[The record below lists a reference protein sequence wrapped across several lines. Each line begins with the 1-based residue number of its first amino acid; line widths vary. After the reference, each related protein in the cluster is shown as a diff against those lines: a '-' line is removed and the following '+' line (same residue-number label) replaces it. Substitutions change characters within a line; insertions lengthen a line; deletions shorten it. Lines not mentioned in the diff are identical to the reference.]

1 MPEKIWGWRCTTVV
15 AMLATLALATAAT
28 IGPAPPSWAATAGM
42 AGLVGYPLV
51 LASAAFAYVHWRL
64 TDNEISAWLCMGLAA
79 VGVNGLAVGG
89 AVTARPEL
97 LTEAT
102 TWLVLV
108 ELTVTLG
115 LFVLVS
121 MAAAGE
127 PVLDPMALGLVV
139 GVSLGLVFATA
150 ITRLDEVV
158 LPGQVLAALGLGCLA
173 INVALAR
180 YLVAQTTMPSWCALR
195 LALGVAL
202 LGVGDI
208 ALAVEPG
215 ATGSVVVRLVG
226 TLGGA
231 VLLFCAAM
239 ALLRSGIEEATEAL
253 GAASGRAALAEE
265 QHDTERARMHEIG
278 STFAGIASA
287 SRLISA
293 PSMTIPDQKRTSLER
308 MLLEEMARLERMLGG
323 QRGVALEFDLD
334 TVLHQQV
341 LSHQARGHAVVW
353 TPSGARVTGDP
364 DDVAEVVDVLLDNA
378 AKHGA
383 GVAEVSVSSLDGVV
397 EVSVVDEGSGVCDSL
412 VGGRLFDWGRKGAMS
427 QGQGIGLNIARGLAE
442 RQGGY
447 LMLGGT
453 ELTGTTFVLG
463 LLAGDD
469 DRLLSG
475 ENDDAVIGNGTR

>member
-1 MPEKIWGWRCTTVV
+1 MPGTIWGWRCTTVV
-15 AMLATLALATAAT
+15 ATLALLALGVAAT
-28 IGPAPPSWAATAGM
+28 IGPTPPSWAATAGM

-51 LASAAFAYVHWRL
+51 LASAAFVYVHWRL
-64 TDNEISAWLCMGLAA
+64 TDSEISAWLCMGLAA
-79 VGVNGLAVGG
+79 VGVNGLAVAG

-121 MAAAGE
+121 MASAGE
-127 PVLDPMALGLVV
+127 PVLDPMALGLVI

-158 LPGQVLAALGLGCLA
+158 LPGVVLAALGVGCLA
-173 INVALAR
+173 VDVALAR
-180 YLVAQTTMPSWCALR
+180 YLLSETTLPSWCAPR

-202 LGVGDI
+202 LGVGGI
-208 ALAVEPG
+208 ALAVDPG
-215 ATGSVVVRLVG
+215 ATGSVVVRIVG
-226 TLGGA
+226 ILGGA
-231 VLLFCAAM
+231 VLLFCTAM
-239 ALLRSGIEEATEAL
+239 ALLRSGIEEATQAL
-253 GAASGRAALAEE
+253 GAAGGRAALAEA
-265 QHDTERARMHEIG
+265 HNDTERARMHEIG

-287 SRLISA
+287 TRLISA
-293 PSMTIPDQKRTSLER
+293 TPTALPDQQRTSLER
-308 MLLEEMARLERMLGG
+308 MLREEMSRLERLLSG
-323 QRGVALEFDLD
+323 QQGLTVEFDLD

-353 TPSGARVTGDP
+353 TPSGARVNANP
-364 DDVAEVVDVLLDNA
+364 DEVAEVVDVLLDNA

-383 GVAEVSVSSLDGVV
+383 GVAEVSVSSFDGVV
-397 EVSVVDEGSGVCDSL
+397 EVSVTDEGSGVCDSL
-412 VGGRLFDWGRKGAMS
+412 DGGRLFDWGRKGATS

-463 LLAGDD
+463 LLAGDN